1 MSNLSKSELVTEY
14 QRSPFAAIWRRIWRL
29 LPNFS
34 ARHSPFFFFDDG
46 TVLWNQGFGHI
57 AFLQGNRSL
66 TLKWTLENRIV
77 RVIHLS
83 MVHQWDPPHDR
94 DLLSDAQLARLRERL
109 TERFRAR
116 GEDTI
121 FR

>member
-1 MSNLSKSELVTEY
+1 MEVAPELLSET
-14 QRSPFAAIWRRIWRL
+14 FA
-29 LPNFS
+29 
-34 ARHSPFFFFDDG
+34 FFFFDDG

-66 TLKWTLENRIV
+66 TLKCTLENRIV